1 MPFSARVQVLC
12 EPEKA
17 YLDYKRN
24 RPEILADK
32 KAYEKVEPYHLKML
46 KEDKE
51 RKDKEEEQRR
61 L

>member
-1 MPFSARVQVLC
+1 MLC